1 MLLTEKFAK
10 EIDSAKYAEVAE
22 ADKVNLAQLF
32 ENHEKEMKL
41 SESIMSADVALF
53 TPILVPLVR
62 RVYPALVANDLVGI
76 QSLNMPTGYLYAM
89 TNRYVGNSINS
100 VKPAA
105 NGQIVTVVDASSFV
119 VGGNITSDAGAAG
132 KVVYI
137 EGKNILVNL
146 VGTTLFQDGDSID
159 NASPYAA
166 EATTVS
172 VTYSNQSMFKKILP
186 GYSGPYAT
194 SAGEALGNDMME
206 VGFDIE
212 RTMAEAKTRKL
223 KAKYTIEL
231 FQDLKAMH
239 GLDGEKELMD
249 LMAMELKL
257 GIDREVVAKIAETAT
272 VTADANIN
280 SYQGRWE
287 IEKYRSL
294 AIRLSN
300 ESRIIGQET
309 RKGGGNT
316 MLVSG
321 KVATALEQLGGFILS
336 PVKNGLDSVMAGIT
350 PSVGTFDGRYKVV
363 VDNFATSDYATVM
376 YKGATNKDA
385 GLFFA
390 PYQMA
395 NVVKTVDPTS
405 GQPAVIIASR
415 YDIVKNPMNP
425 ETYIRTMGVNFSGTV
440 LG

>member
-1 MLLTEKFAK
+1 V
-10 EIDSAKYAEVAE
+10 DD

-62 RVYPALVANDLVGI
+62 RVYPALVANELVGI

-89 TNRYVGNSINS
+89 TNRYTGNSINS
-100 VKPAA
+100 IKPAA
-105 NGQIVTVVDASSFV
+105 NGQIVTAGSATGFV
-119 VGGNITSDAGAAG
+119 VGGDITSDGGATG

-137 EGKNILVNL
+137 EGNNILVDL
-146 VGTTLFQDGDSID
+146 TGTKLFQNGDHLD
-159 NASPYAA
+159 NANPFVAA
-166 EATTVS
+166 SAPTTAVS
-172 VTYSNQSMFKKILP
+172 TYSNQSMFKKILP
-186 GYSGPYAT
+186 GYSGSYAT

-257 GIDREVVAKIAETAT
+257 GIDREVVAKIASTAT
-272 VTADANIN
+272 VTVDANIGT
-280 SYQGRWE
+280 YQGRWE
-287 IEKYRSL
+287 VEKYRSL

-336 PVKNGLDSVMAGIT
+336 PVKASMDTVMAGIT
-350 PSVGTFDGRYKVV
+350 PAVGTFDGRYKVV
-363 VDNFATSDYATVM
+363 VDNFATSDYATVI

-405 GQPAVIIASR
+405 GQPAVILSSR
-415 YDIVKNPMNP
+415 YDIVANPMNP
-425 ETYIRTMGVNFSGTV
+425 ETYMRTMAVNFTGTV
-440 LG
+440 LA